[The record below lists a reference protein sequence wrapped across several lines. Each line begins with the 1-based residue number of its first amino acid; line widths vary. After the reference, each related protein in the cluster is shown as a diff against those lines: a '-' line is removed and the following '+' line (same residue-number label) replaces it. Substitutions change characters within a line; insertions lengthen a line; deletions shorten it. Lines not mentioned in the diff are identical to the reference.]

1 MQVSSY
7 LKNARRSMRH
17 KLIGYMI
24 VLAVLVV
31 AALYAGLTLFGR
43 LSSPRAE
50 IKKALDLQ
58 MEVFQNDMES
68 LWHNVSVM
76 SILLSGDMTALLEDT
91 LRQQGISFE
100 ELDGNAEATKA
111 VEDAMLTPTERE
123 ILDAL
128 ADGSSPRELSEQR
141 NCSESTI
148 ATHRKN
154 IYRKLGIHKAYQL
167 KICVAL
173 LRQER
178 NAQN

>member
-24 VLAVLVV
+24 VLAVLLI

-43 LSSPRAE
+43 LSSPKAE

-76 SILLSGDMTALLEDT
+76 SILLSEDMTALLEDT
-91 LRQQGISFE
+91 LQQQGISFE
-100 ELDGNAEATKA
+100 DLDGN
-111 VEDAMLTPTERE
+111 VE
-123 ILDAL
+123 AL
-128 ADGSSPRELSEQR
+128 AEE
-141 NCSESTI
+141 TW
-148 ATHRKN
+148 
-154 IYRKLGIHKAYQL
+154 
-167 KICVAL
+167 AL
-173 LRQER
+173 FRSIQ
-178 NAQN
+178 

>member
-24 VLAVLVV
+24 VLAVLLV

-43 LSSPRAE
+43 LSSPKAE

-76 SILLSGDMTALLEDT
+76 SILLSEDMTALLEDT
-91 LRQQGISFE
+91 LQQKGISFE
-100 ELDGNAEATKA
+100 DLDGNVEATKA
-111 VEDAMLTPTERE
+111 VEDAMLEPLSQYVRQADCSGAFVVLESSMLTFSLSLQPRWNGNMTMGIQRM
-123 ILDAL
+123 L
-128 ADGSSPRELSEQR
+128 ATASMCKGQTR
-141 NCSESTI
+141 
-148 ATHRKN
+148 
-154 IYRKLGIHKAYQL
+154 G
-167 KICVAL
+167 V
-173 LRQER
+173 
-178 NAQN
+178 